1 MSISK
6 VDAAQGLSA
15 AIQEMLNEYV
25 GDVEE
30 KTDEVLDKASKS
42 CAKQLKSSS
51 PVGEGP
57 NKGRYAKGWSV
68 KKDKSLKGI
77 SKIGD
82 YTVHNKTDWQLTHL
96 LENGH
101 VIKNQYGSYSGRVPA
116 VPHIKDAEQ
125 AAISQCLS
133 DLEAKL

>member
-15 AIQEMLNEYV
+15 AIQQMLEEYQE
-25 GDVEE
+25 DVEV
-30 KTDEVLDKASKS
+30 KTDEILNKASKS

-51 PVGEGP
+51 PVGKGP
-57 NKGRYAKGWSV
+57 HKGRYAKGWTV
-68 KKDKSLKGI
+68 KKDRSLKGI

-116 VPHIKDAEQ
+116 SPHIKDAEQ
-125 AAISQCLS
+125 TAIRECLS